1 MRHYD
6 YLGMNSL
13 DITISEQMR
22 VLYGTRIINKHNQDL
37 EPLILKVLEACT
49 SEVQIENTLHDV
61 KVGNETLEQML
72 VRKGYI
78 I

>member
-1 MRHYD
+1 MRQYD

-13 DITISEQMR
+13 ETVICEQMR
-22 VLYGTRIINKHNQDL
+22 VLYGTRIINKNNQDL
-37 EPLILKVLEACT
+37 EPLVFKVLESCK